1 MRRQDSRRAFL
12 ALLAGAPLLARAKS
26 SHLVVYPPPESELD
40 ERSAYRIELLR
51 LALGKRYRL
60 QPGELVMQQ
69 GRALRYIE
77 EQQGIDVFWSM
88 TSKQR
93 EQQLLPIRIPI
104 DRGLLGWRLL
114 LIRKSDEARF
124 AQIESVAQLAALH
137 GAQGHDWPDLDILRG
152 AGLDIYPSPHY
163 ESLFN
168 MLERGRID
176 YVPRSVSEIGVELA
190 RHNNNG
196 QFAIAPRLALHYP
209 AAEYFFVH
217 RQRAELAR
225 QIEAGLRRA
234 LADGSFDAL
243 FRQYHA
249 ESIKQADLASR
260 HILQLPNLLLP
271 AATPLSNRQYWYF
284 PK

>member
-1 MRRQDSRRAFL
+1 MLQQGSRRAFL
-12 ALLAGAPLLARAKS
+12 ALLAGTPLLARATPS
-26 SHLVVYPPPESELD
+26 RVVVYPPPESELD
-40 ERSAYRIELLR
+40 NRSAYRIELLR
-51 LALGKRYRL
+51 LALGKRYSL

-77 EQQGIDVFWSM
+77 EQQGLDVFWSM

-93 EQQLLPIRIPI
+93 ERQLLPIRIPV

-114 LIRKSDEARF
+114 LIRKGDEARF
-124 AQIESVAQLAALH
+124 ARIETVAQLASLQ
-137 GAQGHDWPDLDILRG
+137 GAQGHDWPDFEILRA
-152 AGLDIYPSPHY
+152 AGLDVYPSPHY
-163 ESLFN
+163 ESLFS

-176 YVPRSVSEIGVELA
+176 YVPRAVSEIADELA
-190 RHNNNG
+190 RHNTG

-217 RQRAELAR
+217 RQRADLAR

-249 ESIKQADLASR
+249 EFLKQADLANR
-260 HILQLPNLLLP
+260 HVLQLPNPLLP
-271 AATPLSNRQYWYF
+271 AATPLSTRHYWYS
-284 PK
+284 PS